1 MSTKDLCL
9 MNNKQKLITIVGP
22 TASGKTDLSLALA
35 KKYNGYVIAADS
47 RTIYKEMDIGTAKPA
62 PLLSIRR
69 DGVNPVSTKEN
80 FLVKGISHFGI
91 NLINP
96 TETFSASE
104 FKKYAENIIS
114 CHCERSKE
122 KFEQTASRA
131 EIASSRTPRN
141 DSEDNNYSSP
151 LFTKEEAGG
160 GLPIPFIVGGT
171 GLYVSAI
178 VDNLSFPAAP
188 PNETFRKE
196 KNAVELSVLVSNLL
210 QKDPEAEK
218 VVDLKNKR
226 RVIRALEVINHT
238 GKLFSDLYK
247 KGPQKYNVLMLG
259 VKRDREEI
267 YKRVNARVDQML
279 TQGFEEECINLRGK
293 YGCNA
298 PGMSAIGY
306 SQFCKYLNGE
316 LSKEEAVENWKQAE
330 KNYAKRQFTWFNKD
344 KRIHWVKNTQEAE
357 KLIESYLSS

>member
-1 MSTKDLCL
+1 M
-9 MNNKQKLITIVGP
+9 QKLITIVGP

-62 PLLSIRR
+62 IEDLQSSFLEEGGAVG
-69 DGVNPVSTKEN
+69 DGRCYPSQKML
-80 FLVKGISHFGI
+80 FVKKIPHFGI
-91 NLINP
+91 NLIPP
-96 TETFSASE
+96 TETFSAAE
-104 FKKYAENIIS
+104 FKKYAEDIIY
-114 CHCERSKE
+114 CHCERNKE
-122 KFEQTASRA
+122 KFELTASRA

-141 DSEDNNYSSP
+141 DSEKNSVSSP

-196 KNAVELSVLVSNLL
+196 KNDIDLSILVADLL
-210 QKDPEAEK
+210 QKDPAAEK

-226 RVIRALEVINHT
+226 RVIRALE
-238 GKLFSDLYK
+238 
-247 KGPQKYNVLMLG
+247 YNVLMLG